1 MCRSVLCD
9 EEGDTMTPD
18 NGDIAV
24 INGAVAAGIGKPQ
37 NYKSGN
43 GLAVTI
49 KAGTLIRQNW
59 ATARN
64 INKVRKVPSR

>member
-24 INGAVAAGIGKPQ
+24 INGAVAAGIGKPE
-37 NYKSGN
+37 NHKSGN
-43 GLAVTI
+43 GHGSNH
-49 KAGTLIRQNW
+49 KG
-59 ATARN
+59 RN
-64 INKVRKVPSR
+64 LDPAELGNRKEHK

>member
-37 NYKSGN
+37 NYKSG
-43 GLAVTI
+43 T
-49 KAGTLIRQNW
+49 
-59 ATARN
+59 
-64 INKVRKVPSR
+64 

>member
-1 MCRSVLCD
+1 
-9 EEGDTMTPD
+9 MTPD

-43 GLAVTI
+43 GHGSNH
-49 KAGTLIRQNW
+49 KG
-59 ATARN
+59 RN
-64 INKVRKVPSR
+64 LDPAELGNRKEHK